1 MDTPALT
8 PTQTLATS
16 AARTGPGTYEPLA
29 AYKATL
35 ENMGAPLLGAGG
47 EQRTDFTSA
56 NVSACTL
63 SLFPAPPPQ
72 LALPLPRTLASLLP
86 AIRGILST
94 RLPGWAHVFPDFM
107 CYPIPVRGWHAGA
120 ALSWSSPATST
131 LLLTPP
137 PTTALPST
145 PQRRANSAPSVLCA
159 ALLCAPGLPPL
170 HHSRT
175 RRQEPGA
182 TLSTSS
188 SPTAA
193 GSCVFKK
200 ARLQVAV

>member
-120 ALSWSSPATST
+120 ALSCNIHPSPH
-131 LLLTPP
+131 
-137 PTTALPST
+137 ST
-145 PQRRANSAPSVLCA
+145 PYYRTTLYSSTPRQLGALCA
-159 ALLCAPGLPPL
+159 LRPSALRARLAAPTPQQNA
-170 HHSRT
+170 T
-175 RRQEPGA
+175 PGA
-182 TLSTSS
+182 
-188 SPTAA
+188 
-193 GSCVFKK
+193 GSYVVDK
-200 ARLQVAV
+200 LVAHGGR